1 MTETS
6 KVQCSTSN
14 AQLSEQRYA
23 SLRLLVRRLAQF
35 IIGGIFIYA
44 GVLKAMEPL
53 GFAIDID
60 NYKLVPWA
68 IGVRLAFYLPW
79 LEILCGFALLTRRLY
94 SGALSILFGLMLI
107 FIGGTIVAK
116 ARGIDITCGCFGHAS
131 KNLSFTWH
139 LVLDFAILAALIA
152 LWLSNGFRRATRD

>member
-6 KVQCSTSN
+6 NV
-14 AQLSEQRYA
+14 QLSERRY
-23 SLRLLVRRLAQF
+23 SSFRWLVWRIAEF

-53 GFAIDID
+53 RFANDIE
-60 NYKLVPWA
+60 NYHVLPWA

-79 LEILCGFALLTRRLY
+79 LEILCGLALIIRRLN
-94 SGALSILFGLMLI
+94 SGALSILLGLMLI
-107 FIGGTIVAK
+107 FIGATIAAK
-116 ARGIDITCGCFGHAS
+116 TRGIDITSGCFGHVS

-139 LVLDFAILAALIA
+139 LVLDFAILATLIA
-152 LWLSNGFRRATRD
+152 LWLANGSRRAARD